1 MKNCVKMIAF
11 QTQIKKQDE
20 KKKVQAEEA
29 EEANSSK

>member
-1 MKNCVKMIAF
+1 MIAF

-29 EEANSSK
+29 EDANSSK